1 MVGGDA
7 VICACLSINADDC
20 ARNRYDRP
28 SRISDTHGDYDGDS
42 DPCDCACHDEDE
54 DCDDLGA
61 L

>member
-1 MVGGDA
+1 

-61 L
+61 A